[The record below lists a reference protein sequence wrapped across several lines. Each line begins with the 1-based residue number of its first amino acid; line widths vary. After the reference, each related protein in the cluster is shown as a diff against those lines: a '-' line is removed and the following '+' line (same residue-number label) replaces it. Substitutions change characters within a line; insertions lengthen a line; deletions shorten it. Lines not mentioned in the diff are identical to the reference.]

1 MEMNSIVRIYLYEK
15 LPIDK
20 IKINRHGNLIP
31 MKMFLSFLTV
41 PVKRRHDHVGN
52 CNGWTLLVNTDVQLK
67 ISGGMYKGKEY
78 LDSLQYGK
86 NMHNP
91 YNNYVNPFFLFN
103 LLNKEGKKF
112 FVGYYADDIDDI
124 LEKSRNSIMELKQMV
139 ANSQEIYST
148 VLEEVEELLGGK

>member
-1 MEMNSIVRIYLYEK
+1 
-15 LPIDK
+15 
-20 IKINRHGNLIP
+20 
-31 MKMFLSFLTV
+31 
-41 PVKRRHDHVGN
+41 
-52 CNGWTLLVNTDVQLK
+52 
-67 ISGGMYKGKEY
+67 
-78 LDSLQYGK
+78 
-86 NMHNP
+86 MHNP